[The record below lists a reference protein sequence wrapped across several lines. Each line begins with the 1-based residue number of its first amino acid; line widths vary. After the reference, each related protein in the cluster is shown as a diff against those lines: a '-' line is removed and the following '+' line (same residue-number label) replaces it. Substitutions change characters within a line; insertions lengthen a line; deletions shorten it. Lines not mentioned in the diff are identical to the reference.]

1 MVMELHAA
9 MMGLHDD
16 LAARFFVHQRAL
28 LDRDFA
34 TAAAE
39 LQRYRRELFAH
50 AEDEERL
57 VLPRYQGLGGDP
69 DAPVKLFLG
78 EHENLRRFVD
88 EFVQR
93 TAALCQQP
101 DDRLLLELLDRQATF
116 KNLVLHHD
124 LRERNVLY
132 PFLAA
137 RLSAAEQGELLAS
150 RKWSGRG

>member
-1 MVMELHAA
+1 VSLDLHTA

-28 LDRDFA
+28 LDRDYA

-39 LQRYRRELFAH
+39 LQRYRSALFAH
-50 AEDEERL
+50 AADEERL
-57 VLPRYQGLGGDP
+57 VLPRYEQLGGAP
-69 DAPVKLFLG
+69 DAPVRLFLG

-93 TAALCQQP
+93 TAALCERP
-101 DDRLLLELLDRQATF
+101 DDRVLLELLDRQATF

-137 RLSAAEQGELLAS
+137 RLSAAEQGKLLAA
-150 RKWSGRG
+150 RKWSSGG

>member
-1 MVMELHAA
+1 M
-9 MMGLHDD
+9 
-16 LAARFFVHQRAL
+16 
-28 LDRDFA
+28 
-34 TAAAE
+34 
-39 LQRYRRELFAH
+39 
-50 AEDEERL
+50 
-57 VLPRYQGLGGDP
+57 LPRYQGLGGDP

-137 RLSAAEQGELLAS
+137 RLSAAEQGELLAA
-150 RKWSGRG
+150 RTWSGGA